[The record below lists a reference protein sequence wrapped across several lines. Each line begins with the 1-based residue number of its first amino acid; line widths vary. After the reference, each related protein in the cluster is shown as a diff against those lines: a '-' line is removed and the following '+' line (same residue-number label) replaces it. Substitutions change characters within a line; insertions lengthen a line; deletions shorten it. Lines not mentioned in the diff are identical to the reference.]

1 MAVFTYK
8 ALTESGN
15 KINGEIEA
23 ETEQAASQAISL
35 KGYIPLGV
43 KKKTGNAG
51 SRIAEKLT
59 AALTPVRPR
68 DLILFTKQ
76 FKTMLAAGVP
86 LIHIL
91 ETLESQTENKR
102 LQQATIK
109 IQQDIKDGASLHE
122 TFSKHPGIFSNLY
135 CSMLQA
141 GERSGAL
148 VEVMKRLI
156 YIIEHEAKV
165 KSDIRSAMFYP
176 AIVVTFLGVAFF
188 VLLMFVIPKFVSI
201 FERVGIDLPLP
212 TKVCL
217 ALYSIIAATWPYI
230 LIGLL
235 GGGVLLYYYVKTEQ
249 GKFVRDNFLLRI
261 PIIGDLILKG
271 VMSRFAS
278 IFSILQYSGVQVL
291 ESMDILAEVI
301 GNTAVKRQFQKIRE
315 RIKEG
320 RGISEPLQHASY
332 FPPMVINM
340 VAIGEESGNL
350 EEMLSEISDHYDT
363 EVEYATQQLADA
375 LGPFLTIMLAAVIG
389 FFALAIF
396 LPMWDLTK
404 MV

>member
-1 MAVFTYK
+1 MAIFTYE

-15 KINGEIEA
+15 KITGDVEA
-23 ETEQAASQAISL
+23 ETEAAASHALSL
-35 KGYIPLGV
+35 KGYIPLAV
-43 KKKTGNAG
+43 KKKTGSAG
-51 SRIAEKLT
+51 SKIADKL
-59 AALTPVRPR
+59 AAMFTPVKPR
-68 DLILFTKQ
+68 DLIIFTKQ

-102 LQQATIK
+102 LQQTIIK
-109 IQQDIKDGASLHE
+109 IQQDIKEGESLHE
-122 TFSKHPGIFSNLY
+122 TFSKHPTIFPNLY

-141 GERSGAL
+141 GEKSGAL

-165 KSDIRSAMFYP
+165 KSDVQSAMFYP
-176 AIVVTFLGVAFF
+176 AIVVSFLCVAFF
-188 VLLMFVIPKFVSI
+188 VLLMFVIPKFVTI

-217 ALYSIIAATWPYI
+217 ALYSLIAAIWPYL
-230 LIGLL
+230 LIGLFA
-235 GGGVLLYYYVKTEQ
+235 GGVLLYHYFKTDQ
-249 GKFVRDNFLLRI
+249 GKFVRDSFLLQI

-291 ESMDILAEVI
+291 ESMDILSETI
-301 GNTAVKRQFQKIRE
+301 GNAAVKRQFEKIRE
-315 RIKEG
+315 RIQEG
-320 RGISEPLQHASY
+320 RGISEPLRNARY

-350 EEMLSEISDHYDT
+350 EEMLAEISDHYDA
-363 EVEYATQQLADA
+363 EVEYTTQQLADA